1 MKRILFILLGCFIF
15 TSLSAQNSK
24 DSWEKAISLFE
35 SNEWTVTLT
44 QWKKSSMQTYRD
56 MVTDQNYIKC
66 NGGQVVRMVN
76 VAGATMVDSRPQKD
90 IEKERSKGSSPASMA
105 WASDSRNIERIGGQQ
120 LTFKLRNSTVIPRK
134 KYIEVNLMLEDEAGI
149 TKKNVLKVYPE
160 KRQVTYGAFIGKY

>member
-1 MKRILFILLGCFIF
+1 M
-15 TSLSAQNSK
+15 SVANSHQ
-24 DSWEKAISLFE
+24 IS
-35 SNEWTVTLT
+35 
-44 QWKKSSMQTYRD
+44 KYYDYYRD
-56 MVTDQNYIKC
+56 KEIILTKANLKSLRMDPRQFYIKC

-76 VAGATMVDSRPQKD
+76 VAGATMVDSRPQKE

-149 TKKNVLKVYPE
+149 AKKNVLKVYPE